1 MAQDFGYCWRTV
13 RLYCPAAPTFL
24 ARAWVNAAWKQLAG
38 SRRWGFQRG
47 DLRLTINAAR
57 SISPVVVTRGSATIT
72 SAGLFLAADQG
83 RQFRITSQPT
93 YTIQTFTD
101 VNTIVL
107 DQAYGEDSSAVAV
120 ASVFD
125 GYATMP
131 ADFGSFRL
139 IADPYNQRRLAW
151 WVHEDQLS
159 MLDPARAAGD
169 MGPRCLIA
177 RAPSTYIPTLGRV
190 QYEYWPRPTA
200 DRSYPAL
207 YNKQADDLND
217 TDVFTG
223 VLADGAQVLIDGAL
237 WHAAQWPGTSDKANP
252 YFNRGVSAEK
262 KQDFLDGVQKLSLRD
277 DEIYPDDLA
286 TVHWEHWPLADLA
299 YNDQSLR
306 ATDAS
311 LADFY

>member
-1 MAQDFGYCWRTV
+1 V

-24 ARAWVNAAWKQLAG
+24 ARAWVNDAWKQLA
-38 SRRWGFQRG
+38 SARRWGFQRG
-47 DLRLTINAAR
+47 ELRLTINAAR
-57 SISPVVVTRGSATIT
+57 TVSPVTVTRGSATVI
-72 SAGLFLAADQG
+72 SAGLFLSADAG
-83 RQFRITSQPT
+83 RQFRVSSQPT

-101 VNTIVL
+101 INTIVL
-107 DQAYGEDSSAVAV
+107 DQAYGEDTSVV
-120 ASVFD
+120 ASASIYD
-125 GYATMP
+125 GYTSLP

-151 WVHEDQLS
+151 WIHEDQLS
-159 MLDPARAAGD
+159 MLDPARSASD
-169 MGPRCLIA
+169 SGPRCLVA
-177 RAPSTYIPTLGRV
+177 RAPSTYTPTLGRV

-200 DRSYPAL
+200 NRSYPAL

-223 VLADGAQVLIDGAL
+223 VLADGAQTLITGAL
-237 WHAAQWPGTSDKANP
+237 AQAALWPGTADKSNPYYSLTLADRKKAEFDKA
-252 YFNRGVSAEK
+252 
-262 KQDFLDGVQKLSLRD
+262 VQRLSLRD